1 MAEFLP
7 AFLHILFRGA
17 IMKSCELVTTIS
29 ALACCI
35 AQNKSAEELELIA
48 AILTQLADTL
58 ATISAAEELC
68 SGEED

>member
-1 MAEFLP
+1 
-7 AFLHILFRGA
+7 
-17 IMKSCELVTTIS
+17 MKSCELVTTIS